1 MKSRKTLLA
10 VFSQPA
16 SLSVALWS
24 DVEIQDY
31 VDGVSS
37 EPFQVEQSFSYL
49 EIQGIQSNK
58 PTQVQTTLLSFS
70 FITSQHTWQHLD
82 YMHMCLM

>member
-16 SLSVALWS
+16 ALSVALWS

-58 PTQVQTTLLSFS
+58 PTQVQTTLLSFL
-70 FITSQHTWQHLD
+70 FITLQHTWQHLD
-82 YMHMCLM
+82 YMHMCVM